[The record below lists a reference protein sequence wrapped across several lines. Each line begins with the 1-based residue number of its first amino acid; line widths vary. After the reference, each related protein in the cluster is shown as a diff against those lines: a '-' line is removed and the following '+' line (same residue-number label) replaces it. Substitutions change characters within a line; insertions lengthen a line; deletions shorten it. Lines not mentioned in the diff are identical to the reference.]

1 MNIIDENITHDQKEL
16 LERWGIRVK
25 QIGIDIKTKGIT
37 DNDIIRFLREH
48 SGILFITRDD
58 DFYKQ
63 KYCHEKY
70 CIVYLEVERNEV
82 AYFIRKFLKHD
93 FFNTKAKKLGK
104 VIKASRQF
112 ISYWQVHKKSFDKLE
127 W

>member
-1 MNIIDENITHDQKEL
+1 MNIIDENITQDQKEL
-16 LERWGIRVK
+16 LEKWGIRVK
-25 QIGIDIKTKGIT
+25 QIGNDIKSKGIT
-37 DNDIIRFLREH
+37 DNDIISFLKEH

-82 AYFIRKFLKHD
+82 AYFIRKFLKHEL
-93 FFNTKAKKLGK
+93 FNTKAKRLGK
-104 VIKASRQF
+104 VIKASQQF